1 MERREKWLFG
11 SIRLVAGVF
20 VMAFVLMAGRA
31 FQLQVVQ
38 GDAFKERA
46 ERQHQRVV
54 PLSPQRGTIYD
65 RNGEAMAVSIEVD
78 SIYVNPRKVDDAP
91 GTAKALAVAL
101 DLPLDKI
108 RSKLNSRNSFQWLK
122 RRVTPREGDAVREL
136 ALPGVQTVKEHR
148 RFYPNSGI
156 GAQMVGFTGLD
167 PEGLEGLELEYDTL
181 LLGQGGFL
189 VTGRD
194 ALGRGMGA
202 GDDNVR
208 EGVKGNSLH
217 LTLDRNLQYLVE
229 KELAA
234 GVKAANARAGMAV
247 LIEPHSG
254 QVLAMASQPDYNPNA
269 ISEYRPSQWRNRA
282 ICDTYEP
289 GSTFKLFL
297 MAAALEEGVVKPQD
311 KIYCENGRFRVGG
324 RYIHDHKKY
333 GQLSVEEVLKYSS
346 NIGVAKIS
354 KKLERERFYSYIRDF
369 GFGDTL
375 GVDLPGEVGGTVHP
389 PSRWF
394 EVDLA
399 AISFG
404 QGVTVTT
411 LQMANAVASIANGGY
426 LMQPYVVDKVLASD
440 GRIVAQHRPQ
450 LLRQVISEETSDTL
464 REMMA
469 NVVDEGGTGTR
480 GRVPGFRVGG
490 KTGTAQKVDPVTGGY
505 SVDKRVASFVGFVPV
520 DDPKLVL
527 AVTIDEPQGVQY
539 GGVVAA
545 PVFSRIAAQALI
557 DMNVAPTEPVVHE
570 AAVPAQRHDEAVAY
584 ASAGADTERGASG
597 KQMPRFVGLSYRQSL
612 RAMETNGLNVKLT
625 GTGTAVA
632 QYPPPGAPV
641 AYGDAVWVRFSPR
654 L

>member
-1 MERREKWLFG
+1 MERREKWLQG

-20 VMAFVLMAGRA
+20 VVAFVLMAGRA
-31 FQLQVVQ
+31 FQLQVLQ
-38 GDAFKERA
+38 GDEFKQRA

-65 RNGEAMAVSIEVD
+65 RNGEEMAVSIEVD
-78 SIYVNPRKVDDAP
+78 SIYVNPQKVEDAP
-91 GTAKALAVAL
+91 GSAKALAVAL
-101 DLPLDKI
+101 DLPLEKV
-108 RSKLNSRNSFQWLK
+108 RRKLESGNSFQWLK
-122 RRVTPREGDAVREL
+122 RRVTPREGDAVRKLKL
-136 ALPGVQTVKEHR
+136 AGVQTVKEHR
-148 RFYPNSGI
+148 RFYPNSSI
-156 GAQMVGFTGLD
+156 GAQLVGFTGLD

-181 LLGQGGFL
+181 LLGQSGYL

-194 ALGRGMGA
+194 ALGRGMGS
-202 GDDNVR
+202 GDDSVR
-208 EGVKGNSLH
+208 EGVHGNSLH

-234 GVKAANARAGMAV
+234 GVKAAGARAGMAV
-247 LIEPHSG
+247 LLDPDSG
-254 QVLAMASQPDYNPNA
+254 KVLAMASQPDYNPNA
-269 ISEYRPSQWRNRA
+269 ISDYRPSQWRNRS
-282 ICDTYEP
+282 ICDTFEP

-297 MAAALEEGVVKPQD
+297 MAAALEEGVVEKSD
-311 KIYCENGRFRVGG
+311 KIYCENGRYRVGG

-333 GQLSVEEVLKYSS
+333 GELTVEEILKYSS

-354 KKLERERFYSYIRDF
+354 KKLERERFYRYIRDF
-369 GFGDTL
+369 GFGDAL
-375 GVDLPGEVGGTVHP
+375 GVDMPGEVGGTVHSP
-389 PSRWF
+389 ERWF

-399 AISFG
+399 AIGFG
-404 QGVTVTT
+404 QGLTVTT
-411 LQMANAVASIANGGY
+411 LQMANAVAAIANGGY
-426 LMQPYVVDKVLASD
+426 LMQPYVVDRVLAGD
-440 GRIVAQHRPQ
+440 GRIVAQHQPQ
-450 LLRQVISEETSDTL
+450 LLRQVIGEDTAATM

-469 NVVDEGGTGTR
+469 KVVADGGTGTR
-480 GRVPGFRVGG
+480 GRVPGFRVAG

-527 AVTIDEPQGVQY
+527 AITIDEPQGVSY

-570 AAVPAQRHDEAVAY
+570 AAVPAASEREQVAY
-584 ASAGADTERGASG
+584 RMVSHDPDKTASG
-597 KQMPRFVGLSYRQSL
+597 KRMPRFVGLSYRQSL
-612 RAMETNGLNVKLT
+612 QTMEETSLNVKLT

-632 QYPPPGAPV
+632 QYPAPGAPV
-641 AYGDAVWVRFSPR
+641 AYSDAVWVRFSPR

>member
-1 MERREKWLFG
+1 MERREKWLQG

-20 VMAFVLMAGRA
+20 VLAFVLLAGKA

-38 GDAFKERA
+38 GNDYRERA

-65 RNGEAMAVSIEVD
+65 RHGEEMAVSIEVD
-78 SIYVNPRKVDDAP
+78 SIYVNPSKVEDKRRA
-91 GTAKALAVAL
+91 AKILAANL
-101 DLPLDKI
+101 DLSLDNV
-108 RSKLNSRNSFQWLK
+108 RRKLNSGKNFEWIK
-122 RRVTPREGDAVREL
+122 RRVTPREGDSVKSL
-136 ALPGVQTVKEHR
+136 DLDGVHSVKEHR

-156 GAQMVGFTGLD
+156 GAHLVGFTGLD

-181 LLGQGGFL
+181 LLGQSGYL

-194 ALGRGMGA
+194 ALGRGMGT
-202 GDDNVR
+202 GDDNIR
-208 EGVKGNSLH
+208 EGVHGHSLH

-234 GVKAANARAGMAV
+234 GVRAAGAKAGMAV
-247 LIEPHSG
+247 LLDPHSG
-254 QVLAMASQPDYNPNA
+254 QVMAMASQPDYNPNA
-269 ISEYRPSQWRNRA
+269 INDYRPSQWRNRA
-282 ICDTYEP
+282 ICDTFEP

-297 MAAALEEGVVKPQD
+297 MAAALEEEVVKPTD
-311 KIYCENGRFRVGG
+311 TIYCENGRYRVGG

-333 GQLSVEEVLKYSS
+333 GQLTVDEILKYSS

-354 KKLERERFYSYIRDF
+354 KQLERERFYSYIRDF
-369 GFGDTL
+369 GFGETL
-375 GVDLPGEVGGTVHP
+375 GIDLPGEVGGTVHAP
-389 PSRWF
+389 ERWF

-404 QGVTVTT
+404 QGLTVTT

-426 LMQPYVVDKVLASD
+426 LMQPYVVDKVLAGD

-450 LLRQVISEETSDTL
+450 MIRRVISESTAETL
-464 REMMA
+464 RGMMA
-469 NVVDEGGTGTR
+469 DVVDEGGTGTR
-480 GRVPGFRVGG
+480 ARVPGFRVAG

-505 SVDKRVASFVGFVPV
+505 SVDKRVASFVGFVPAK
-520 DDPKLVL
+520 DPKLVL
-527 AVTIDEPQGVQY
+527 AITVDEPQGTSY

-545 PVFSRIAAQALI
+545 PIFSRIASQALI
-557 DMNVAPTEPVVHE
+557 DMNVVPTEPVIHE
-570 AAVPAQRHDEAVAY
+570 ASLTPERAPEQAAY
-584 ASAGADTERGASG
+584 QVSHTAEHGDSG
-597 KQMPRFVGLSYRQSL
+597 KRMPRFVGLSYRQSL
-612 RAMETNGLNVKLT
+612 RTMEDQKLNVKLT
-625 GTGTAVA
+625 GSGTAVA